1 MKKNIDV
8 AEEKL
13 SALEMYLAQ
22 KNTTLDDELTKY
34 TEQLYSKIVPQN
46 VRDYIEM
53 TTAKRTVKKPKES
66 KEPQKTVSDKANS
79 ADGSGQF

>member
-53 TTAKRTVKKPKES
+53 TTTKRTVKKP

>member
-22 KNTTLDDELTKY
+22 KNTTLEDELTKY

-53 TTAKRTVKKPKES
+53 TTAKRAVKKS
-66 KEPQKTVSDKANS
+66 KERQKTVSDKENS
-79 ADGSGQF
+79 VDGSGQF

>member
-22 KNTTLDDELTKY
+22 KNTTLDDELTKNS
-34 TEQLYSKIVPQN
+34 EQLYSKIVPQN

-53 TTAKRTVKKPKES
+53 TTAKRTVKKPKE
-66 KEPQKTVSDKANS
+66 PQKTVSDKANS

>member
-8 AEEKL
+8 GEEKL

-53 TTAKRTVKKPKES
+53 TTTKRTVKKP

>member
-22 KNTTLDDELTKY
+22 KNTTLEDELTKY

-53 TTAKRTVKKPKES
+53 TTTKRTVKKP

>member
-1 MKKNIDV
+1 MKKNIDMG
-8 AEEKL
+8 EEKL

-34 TEQLYSKIVPQN
+34 AEQLYAKTVPQN

-53 TTAKRTVKKPKES
+53 TTAKRTVKKPKE
-66 KEPQKTVSDKANS
+66 PQKTVSDKANI
-79 ADGSGQF
+79 ANGSGQF